1 MPVSPPAENNSEVF
15 YAMAWRKNWFRNV
28 RRFEVEGCR
37 MAGKD
42 VPPGQHRRRGG
53 ADNRFGESH
62 QLSGGKNGLSRLEKF
77 PQIFRG
83 VQLWRREKSALLH
96 MRQKPLTRPRIARDK
111 IVRHLIAE
119 Q

>member
-1 MPVSPPAENNSEVF
+1 MPILHPIRRILPALPAAVLAFSS
-15 YAMAWRKNWFRNV
+15 
-28 RRFEVEGCR
+28 
-37 MAGKD
+37 
-42 VPPGQHRRRGG
+42 PGQHRRRGG